1 MKIIILIFLFSITL
15 SDAFSQLIIGAGTSL
30 AGKRIDDLY
39 INPSIA
45 YRSGMNEYVITLDY
59 YNDEYATASMY
70 GIKFKRWFE
79 TKSYPLYLQA
89 GIIKAYDKEVGVSL
103 EVGAGKS
110 FKYYSISPN
119 ISYFYSNTF
128 DKLNLGI
135 GISFPLKL

>member
-1 MKIIILIFLFSITL
+1 MKIIILIFLFSIPF
-15 SDAFSQLIIGAGTSL
+15 SNAFSQLIIGAGTSL
-30 AGKRIDDLY
+30 AGKRIEDLY

-45 YRSGMNEYVITLDY
+45 YRSGMNEYLITLDY
-59 YNDEYATASMY
+59 YNDESSNASMY
-70 GIKFKRWFE
+70 GIKYKRWLE
-79 TKSYPLYLQA
+79 TKSYPVYLQA
-89 GIIKAYDKEVGVSL
+89 GIIKAYDNEVGVSL

-110 FKYYSISPN
+110 FKYYTISPN